1 MLSDYQDESEAVRER
16 DLIGMMDVS
25 GGDEKK
31 SITADS
37 TVCIPVARTSFFFF
51 FLVFFSYFFPQKQT
65 KRERCA
71 IVWPSV

>member
-16 DLIGMMDVS
+16 ERDLIGMMNVS

-37 TVCIPVARTSFFFF
+37 TGCIPVARTSFSSFFCFF
-51 FLVFFSYFFPQKQT
+51 FLFPPQK
-65 KRERCA
+65 
-71 IVWPSV
+71 